1 MVRSAEK
8 HPEGVAVTTGSSPKS
23 LISAIIVLLP
33 ACAFGLL
40 RMPTEMG
47 LAIVA
52 GAIAAAFLNLD
63 RIERFRFRGA
73 GFKAE
78 MKRVVEEAYATIESL
93 KALAKPL
100 VLSTLNILT
109 FSGRWGGMDLHQ
121 THELAE
127 GLERVAKSL
136 SLHDKDL
143 ESAKEMFYRYHVWD
157 HYTEFIDAISKEE
170 DTDDSVKDRLAALR
184 NYESTD
190 YPSEEL
196 IVRMLGHAAESV
208 SPETKETLAD
218 YLYYLK
224 ERRLRRNASLPR

>member
-1 MVRSAEK
+1 MVRTAEK

-47 LAIVA
+47 LVIVA

-73 GFKAE
+73 GFEAE
-78 MKRVVEEAYATIESL
+78 MKRVVEEAYATIENL

-109 FSGRWGGMDLHQ
+109 FSGRWGGMDPHQ
-121 THELAE
+121 KHELAE
-127 GLERVAKSL
+127 ELERVAKSL

-157 HYTEFIDAISKEE
+157 HYTEFIDAISKEN
-170 DTDDSVKDRLAALR
+170 DDSVKNRLAALR
-184 NYESTD
+184 YHESAD

-196 IVRMLGHAAESV
+196 IIRTLGHAAEAV
-208 SPETKETLAD
+208 SPETKETLED